1 MTLAE
6 DRHGPDCTEPWR
18 ADWMV
23 RDSQAPKYFKS
34 TLETITNDDE
44 SDLVSAHI
52 HLTGIAPSGNK
63 DIPYMIALVRSL
75 LKLSR
80 AGSSY
85 KLLRQVIWAIQRI
98 PM

>member
-1 MTLAE
+1 
-6 DRHGPDCTEPWR
+6 
-18 ADWMV
+18 MV

-63 DIPYMIALVRSL
+63 DIPYMIALVSL
-75 LKLSR
+75 Q
-80 AGSSY
+80 GE
-85 KLLRQVIWAIQRI
+85 KLLYLRQDRASVTLEDSLVKSYQI
-98 PM
+98 PSAKLNFTH